1 MESAGVY
8 GNAGNIYGSQVMVH
22 AMGSMFSKARKS
34 CESFWDM
41 FWDDLFD
48 DA

>member
-8 GNAGNIYGSQVMVH
+8 GNAGNIYGSQAMVY
-22 AMGSMFSKARKS
+22 ATGSMFSKARKS
-34 CESFWDM
+34 CESLWDK